1 MAPQAEE
8 ALLYEVYLHAEH
20 EDAAGDAAAAE
31 KGPVSHRNAQRPT
44 SHRSDQQKHARTVVR
59 LPVTIKRDN
68 KNPATTIP
76 FCLAVVQGKLLIVV
90 ASSRN

>member
-1 MAPQAEE
+1 MCGGRCLVSLFHSPQYMAPQAEE

-44 SHRSDQQKHARTVVR
+44 SHRSDQQKHARTD
-59 LPVTIKRDN
+59 LLTLYNLIHHFCTIR
-68 KNPATTIP
+68 
-76 FCLAVVQGKLLIVV
+76 
-90 ASSRN
+90 